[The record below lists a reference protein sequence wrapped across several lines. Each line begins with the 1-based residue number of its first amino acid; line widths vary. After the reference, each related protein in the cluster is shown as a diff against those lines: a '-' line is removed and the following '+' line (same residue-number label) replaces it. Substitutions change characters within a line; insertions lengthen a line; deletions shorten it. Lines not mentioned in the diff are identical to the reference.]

1 MATREIKWTYR
12 AIKDKI
18 AIYEYWIR
26 KNKSISYPKKLES
39 LFNEVMTLTAIFPEA
54 GMQTELDGIRIRVVK
69 HFQLVYRITDAT
81 IEVLTV
87 WDSRQNPKKL
97 KIK

>member
-1 MATREIKWTYR
+1 
-12 AIKDKI
+12 
-18 AIYEYWIR
+18 
-26 KNKSISYPKKLES
+26 
-39 LFNEVMTLTAIFPEA
+39 MTLTAIFPEA
-54 GMQTELDGIRIRVVK
+54 GMQTEFDGIRIRVVK
-69 HFQLVYRITDAT
+69 HFQLVYRITDVT